1 MTGNNGIYDNY
12 SKDCASTW
20 EPMSM
25 VDMVE
30 VIKNEVKRC
39 KPYVREFHKIN
50 LAIANAIVRR
60 KRNGETLHSDLL
72 DRLGAWQHAD
82 KYSCNDMFTVVS
94 DIIHLGVNVPC
105 ETMKEAARVHYD
117 YEDKVI
123 FDTIIESA
131 YMANGLEI
139 K

>member
-1 MTGNNGIYDNY
+1 
-12 SKDCASTW
+12 
-20 EPMSM
+20 
-25 VDMVE
+25 
-30 VIKNEVKRC
+30 
-39 KPYVREFHKIN
+39 
-50 LAIANAIVRR
+50 
-60 KRNGETLHSDLL
+60 
-72 DRLGAWQHAD
+72 
-82 KYSCNDMFTVVS
+82 MFTVVS

>member
-1 MTGNNGIYDNY
+1 MTGNNGIYDKYN
-12 SKDCASTW
+12 KNCATEW
-20 EPMSM
+20 EPMPM
-25 VDMVE
+25 VDMIE
-30 VIKNEVKRC
+30 VIKNEAKLR
-39 KPYVREFHKIN
+39 KPYIREFHKIN
-50 LAIANAIVRR
+50 LAIANVIVRR
-60 KRNGETLHSDLL
+60 KRNRETLCSDFL